1 VKIIRKTRGRP
12 PKNCSEQP
20 PQKRSRQKIP
30 PTVEDSQESWVPR
43 QTQKRSNEAVAPR
56 KNHRPQRVHTNIL
69 ASPNTIAVKVIEKGK
84 EVTTPEIKLLAEARI
99 FSHDPARYIIFNEES
114 VPALGASLNVTPGT
128 TIQSI
133 GDVVQAFDIL
143 EKDRYFS
150 SHIGSLKERKEN
162 ENMETDTPLAYR
174 KLVNTSVDCMV
185 KMAHVFHPA
194 NPEGIFRATI
204 DAATKKAKMNPSEDT
219 VSALI
224 KRAKE
229 AVQNL
234 PRGSIEKRTA
244 LALGTHI
251 FGNNPELH
259 LSKYAKTKA
268 NTDLKT
274 LLQGE
279 KLDVKKFRRL
289 KIDPAT
295 ITK

>member
-1 VKIIRKTRGRP
+1 MESNGQVPNKCPDRRGRQLPTLGDERESQEPRQVSISPTTAANSPNQKPACNCKQAFCKKCHGCTKCECECNGPVKIIRKTRGRP

-150 SHIGSLKERKEN
+150 SHIGSLKERK
-162 ENMETDTPLAYR
+162 
-174 KLVNTSVDCMV
+174 
-185 KMAHVFHPA
+185 
-194 NPEGIFRATI
+194 
-204 DAATKKAKMNPSEDT
+204 
-219 VSALI
+219 
-224 KRAKE
+224 
-229 AVQNL
+229 
-234 PRGSIEKRTA
+234 
-244 LALGTHI
+244 
-251 FGNNPELH
+251 
-259 LSKYAKTKA
+259 
-268 NTDLKT
+268 
-274 LLQGE
+274 
-279 KLDVKKFRRL
+279 
-289 KIDPAT
+289 
-295 ITK
+295 